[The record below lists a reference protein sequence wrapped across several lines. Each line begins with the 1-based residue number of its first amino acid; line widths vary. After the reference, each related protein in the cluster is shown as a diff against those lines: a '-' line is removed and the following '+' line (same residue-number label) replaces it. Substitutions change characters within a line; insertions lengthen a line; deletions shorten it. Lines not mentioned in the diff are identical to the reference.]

1 MTDQHVDILVVG
13 AGLSGIDAGYRIQ
26 TRTAGKTYAILEG
39 RDSIGG
45 TWDLF
50 RYPGV
55 RSDSDMFTLG
65 YPFRPWTN
73 PDSISD
79 GASILDYI
87 RETAAAYGIDRH
99 VRFGHRVV
107 RAAWSSDDSR
117 WTVEAEVGRERR
129 PTTWTCSF
137 LYLCCGYYSYAGGHE
152 VDFPGRGDFGGRVVH
167 PQQWPADLDHRGR
180 RVVVI
185 GSGATAVTL
194 VPALAREAAH
204 VTMVQ
209 RSPGYIVSRPTRDAF
224 ADRVRALLPTG
235 PAHRVVRAKNVLL
248 GQLAYQ
254 YLRRRPRQAARMIEA
269 GVARGLA
276 GTVPTD
282 PHFRP
287 RYDPWDQRLCLVPDG
302 DFFHALRSRRAD
314 VVTGQVEAFS
324 PTGIRMATGE
334 EIPADIVV
342 TATGLRM
349 VALGEM
355 SLTVDGRPVDPAQC
369 LVYKGMMLSGVP
381 NLAWCVGYSNAS
393 WTLRADLTAQY
404 VCRLVNHLD
413 RYGWTRC
420 VPEAPDSGGAGSAP
434 ILDLTSGYVQ
444 RAARYLPKQGV
455 RRPWRLR
462 QNYLLDAADM
472 RLGRVADGTMRF
484 SGRVATPQRAS
495 STV

>member
-1 MTDQHVDILVVG
+1 
-13 AGLSGIDAGYRIQ
+13 
-26 TRTAGKTYAILEG
+26 
-39 RDSIGG
+39 
-45 TWDLF
+45 
-50 RYPGV
+50 
-55 RSDSDMFTLG
+55 
-65 YPFRPWTN
+65 
-73 PDSISD
+73 
-79 GASILDYI
+79 
-87 RETAAAYGIDRH
+87 
-99 VRFGHRVV
+99 
-107 RAAWSSDDSR
+107 
-117 WTVEAEVGRERR
+117 
-129 PTTWTCSF
+129 
-137 LYLCCGYYSYAGGHE
+137 
-152 VDFPGRGDFGGRVVH
+152 
-167 PQQWPADLDHRGR
+167 
-180 RVVVI
+180 VVI

-314 VVTGQVEAFS
+314 VVTGQVEAFT

-444 RAARYLPKQGV
+444 RAARYLPKQGA

-484 SGRVATPQRAS
+484 SGRVATPQRAP